1 MHEKS
6 PLDNVYTMTRYKGPQ
21 AKMITNWLETCSSG
35 FSIAVPNVRYLFI
48 AKTRIRKPK
57 WFSTSTSDKL
67 IFKIILPRIRET
79 REYAYYTI
87 RLMMHNATSS
97 I

>member
-6 PLDNVYTMTRYKGPQ
+6 PLDNAYTMTRYKGPQ

-57 WFSTSTSDKL
+57 
-67 IFKIILPRIRET
+67 
-79 REYAYYTI
+79 
-87 RLMMHNATSS
+87 
-97 I
+97 